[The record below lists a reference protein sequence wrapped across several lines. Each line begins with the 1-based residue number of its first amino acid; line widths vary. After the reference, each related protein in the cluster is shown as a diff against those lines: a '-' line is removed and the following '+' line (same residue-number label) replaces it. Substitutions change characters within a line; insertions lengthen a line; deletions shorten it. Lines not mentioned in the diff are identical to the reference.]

1 MKAVVLPAFG
11 PAERLELRDVAE
23 PTPGPGELKV
33 RVIAASIN
41 PIDWKVRSGAL
52 QAYMPIDLPAVLG
65 RDVAGEVVAAGAGV
79 TRLRVGARVCGLV
92 HRGYAEYVVASED
105 SFVEV
110 PAKLD
115 LVEAAALP
123 LVLLT
128 GTQLVE
134 DAVDV
139 RAGESVLVTGA
150 TGAVGRVAVYV
161 AKQRGGI
168 VYAGVR
174 GAHQVEASKLGVHA
188 VVALDD
194 ERQIEALPALDAL
207 ADTVGGPT
215 TQKLLAKLKRGGRIG
230 SVVGEPPGAKELG
243 LGVRA
248 FLAHPDAKRLQELVA
263 DVAAGTL
270 VIPIERKFP
279 LGEAARAQALAEK
292 GGVGKVLLTT

>member
-1 MKAVVLPAFG
+1 MKAVVLPSFG
-11 PAERLELRDVAE
+11 HAERLELRDVAE
-23 PTPGPGELKV
+23 PTPGPDELKI
-33 RVIAASIN
+33 RVVAAGIN
-41 PIDWKVRSGAL
+41 PIDWKVRSGAV
-52 QAYMPIDLPAVLG
+52 QAYFPVDLPAVLG
-65 RDVAGEVVAAGAGV
+65 RDVAGEVVAVGAGV
-79 TRLRVGARVCGLV
+79 TRFRVGARVCGLV
-92 HRGYAEYVVASED
+92 QHGYAEYVVAPESAWA
-105 SFVEV
+105 EV
-110 PAKLD
+110 PATLD

-128 GTQLVE
+128 GAQLVE
-134 DAVDV
+134 AAVDL

-150 TGAVGRVAVYV
+150 TGGVGRVAVYV

-174 GAHQVEASKLGVHA
+174 AAHQVEAAKLGVHG

-194 ERQIEALPALDAL
+194 ERQVDTLPELDAL

-215 TQKLLAKLKRGGRIG
+215 TQKLLPKLKRGGRIG

-243 LGVRA
+243 LVVRA
-248 FLAHPDAKRLQELVA
+248 LGTQPNPRRLQELVN

-279 LGEAARAQALAEK
+279 LGEAAQAHELAEK
-292 GGVGKVLLTT
+292 GGAGKVLLTN